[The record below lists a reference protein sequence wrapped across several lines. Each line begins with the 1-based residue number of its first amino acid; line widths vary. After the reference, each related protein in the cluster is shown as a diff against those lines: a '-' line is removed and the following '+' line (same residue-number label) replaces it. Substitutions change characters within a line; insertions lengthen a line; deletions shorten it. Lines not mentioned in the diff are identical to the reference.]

1 MAAMKAPFVDFPR
14 AVNTLY
20 GRILDTL
27 MPPHSLITGQVL
39 SRDGFEADTEL
50 WQSLKF
56 IDDPCCQACGYPFEF
71 EQGENALCI
80 RCTAYRPAY
89 NQARSAITYDDT
101 SRKLVLDFKYG
112 GRTDG
117 LGFFAAQMVRAGA
130 GMLAQADILI
140 PVPLHRAR
148 LRQRRFNQAALLAR
162 AISHLTNIPYDTEI
176 LMRKK
181 NTPIQGR
188 LSFKARRRNVA
199 GAFVI
204 YEKHK
209 DRLKNKRVVIIDD
222 VYTTGSTLS
231 ACAKPLN
238 KTGAAQIDAL
248 TFMRVVRP
256 LEIPLELLA
265 HSLKKDAPA
274 QKEIS

>member
-1 MAAMKAPFVDFPR
+1 MR
-14 AVNTLY
+14 TLY
-20 GRILDTL
+20 GHLLDTL
-27 MPPHSLITGQVL
+27 LPPHSLITGQVL
-39 SRDGFEADTEL
+39 SKAGPEADVEL
-50 WQSLKF
+50 WQNLKF
-56 IDDPCCQACGYPFEF
+56 IDDPCCQACGFPFEF
-71 EQGENALCI
+71 EQGQNALCI
-80 RCTAYRPAY
+80 RCTAYKPEFD
-89 NQARSAITYDDT
+89 QARSAITYDDT

-130 GMLAQADILI
+130 EMLDRADMLI

-162 AISHLTNIPYDTEI
+162 EISRITNIPYDTEI

-181 NTPIQGR
+181 NTPIQGS
-188 LSFKARRRNVA
+188 LSFKARRRNVS
-199 GAFVI
+199 GAFDI
-204 YEKHK
+204 YGKNKH
-209 DRLKNKRVVIIDD
+209 RLKNKRVVIIDD

-231 ACAKPLN
+231 ACAKPL
-238 KTGAAQIDAL
+238 KRAGVAQIDAL

-265 HSLKKDAPA
+265 HSLKKDEPT
-274 QKEIS
+274 QKETS

>member
-1 MAAMKAPFVDFPR
+1 MKAPFIDISG
-14 AVNTLY
+14 AMKTLY
-20 GRILDTL
+20 GRVLDTL

-39 SRDGFEADTEL
+39 SRAGLEADVEL
-50 WQSLKF
+50 WQNLKF
-56 IDDPCCQACGYPFEF
+56 IDDPCCQACGFPFEF
-71 EQGENALCI
+71 DHGDKALCI
-80 RCTAYRPAY
+80 KCTAYRPEF

-117 LGFFAAQMVRAGA
+117 LGFFAAQMVRAGQE
-130 GMLAQADILI
+130 MLETADILI

-162 AISHLTNIPYDTEI
+162 AISKITDIPYDTEI

-181 NTPIQGR
+181 NTPNQGT
-188 LSFKARRRNVA
+188 LSYKARRRNVS
-199 GAFVI
+199 GAFKI
-204 YEKHK
+204 RDQNKTC
-209 DRLKNKRVVIIDD
+209 LKNKRVVIIDD

-238 KTGAAQIDAL
+238 KAGAAQTDAL

-256 LEIPLELLA
+256 LEIPLELIA
-265 HSLKKDAPA
+265 HSIR
-274 QKEIS
+274 KE

>member
-1 MAAMKAPFVDFPR
+1 MVSMKAPFVDVSGVMK
-14 AVNTLY
+14 ALY

-27 MPPHSLITGQVL
+27 LPPHSLITGQVL
-39 SRDGFEADTEL
+39 SRAGLEADAEL

-71 EQGENALCI
+71 EQGDKALCI
-80 RCTAYRPAY
+80 RCTAHKPAFD
-89 NQARSAITYDDT
+89 QARSAITYDDA

-117 LGFFAAQMVRAGA
+117 LEFFAAQMVRAGQEI
-130 GMLAQADILI
+130 LQHADFLI

-162 AISHLTNIPYDTEI
+162 AISKITDIPYDTEI

-181 NTPIQGR
+181 NTPNQGT
-188 LSFKARRRNVA
+188 LSFKGRKRNVS
-199 GAFVI
+199 GAFDI
-204 YEKHK
+204 LGQNKARLKDKHP
-209 DRLKNKRVVIIDD
+209 LKNKRIVLIDD

-231 ACAKPLN
+231 ACAKPL
-238 KTGAAQIDAL
+238 KRAGAAQVDAL

-256 LEIPLELLA
+256 LEIPLEVIA
-265 HSLKKDAPA
+265 HKIKKA
-274 QKEIS
+274 